1 MSHLCFVPKANRT
14 EVSPPWMLPED
25 GLFAVI
31 PAPVASQSGTQAPR
45 SFALLLPLTV
55 GPRETRRA
63 DANLLTLLGGCQVGA
78 PRWPRVLPLPTLAT
92 PAAASA
98 RRTHLSRASAVQ
110 PVRRPKSAPG
120 LGHGQRRGAP
130 AASGASFSR
139 TTRAG
144 GRDTGAGAR
153 GDPVVA
159 AVRGCPRAGDFAG
172 GEARLSRPPR
182 GGAEGGAGAGGGDRG
197 GRARRESVSGRGG
210 SRAPTAAR
218 SAPVLPRGRVDSESG
233 SPRRS
238 RGGRAGL
245 GKSRGQGRRG
255 PNPEP
260 TSSST
265 PRPRRA
271 LPRASARPVSGRAG
285 AHLRHR
291 LLPAPPR
298 KRGEPSTRTAA
309 GPGRRRPGSRS
320 EDPREEPAPQRSV
333 SPLITPSLFGFASPE
348 RMRIHPENAELFS
361 SAFSRASGL
370 QTRALKLSRSPC
382 PLPPRSCT

>member
-1 MSHLCFVPKANRT
+1 MPGSESGSTRFHRGLAPLLP
-14 EVSPPWMLPED
+14 SPSS
-25 GLFAVI
+25 AVTTQ
-31 PAPVASQSGTQAPR
+31 VASQSGTQAPR
-45 SFALLLPLTV
+45 RFALLLPLTV
-55 GPRETRRA
+55 GSRETRRVE
-63 DANLLTLLGGCQVGA
+63 ANLLTLLGGCQVGT

-130 AASGASFSR
+130 AASGASFFR

-172 GEARLSRPPR
+172 GEAR
-182 GGAEGGAGAGGGDRG
+182 
-197 GRARRESVSGRGG
+197 ESVSGRGG

-233 SPRRS
+233 SPRSS

-245 GKSRGQGRRG
+245 WKSHGQGRRG

-265 PRPRRA
+265 PRPRRV
-271 LPRASARPVSGRAG
+271 LPRASARPISVRAG

-291 LLPAPPR
+291 LLPAPLR
-298 KRGEPSTRTAA
+298 KRGEPSTRTAV

-333 SPLITPSLFGFASPE
+333 SPLNTPSLFGFASPE

-370 QTRALKLSRSPC
+370 QTWALKLSRSPC
-382 PLPPRSCT
+382 PLPPRSCTWEVLCQN